1 MKTTFKI
8 PASIEKKIQ
17 SINAMI
23 EDINLSE
30 TVPYTYAGGTYPMI
44 VYIKPIVI
52 KNQFV
57 TIQTDEHGTY
67 IDNKERYNVNKS
79 STFGDEFCK
88 KHLEYTL
95 NIILKTFKKTLAN

>member
-1 MKTTFKI
+1 MKKLPI
-8 PASIEKKIQ
+8 SIERKIEA
-17 SINAMI
+17 INAMI
-23 EDINLSE
+23 EEINLSE

-57 TIQTDEHGTY
+57 TIETDEAGTF
-67 IDNKERYNVNKS
+67 IDNKERYNVNKD

-95 NIILKTFKKTLAN
+95 NVILKTFKKTLSN

>member
-1 MKTTFKI
+1 MKPFKLPI
-8 PASIEKKIQ
+8 SIERKIQ
-17 SINAMI
+17 AINSMI
-23 EDINLSE
+23 EEINLSE

-57 TIQTDEHGTY
+57 TIQTDDHGNY
-67 IDNKERYNVNKS
+67 IDGKERYNVNKS

-95 NIILKTFKKTLAN
+95 NVILKTFNKTLAK

>member
-1 MKTTFKI
+1 MQKFPTL
-8 PASIEKKIQ
+8 IEKKI
-17 SINAMI
+17 NT
-23 EDINLSE
+23 INLLIDSVNQSE
-30 TVPYTYAGGTYPMI
+30 NVPYTYAGGTYPMI

-67 IDNKERYNVNKS
+67 IDNKERYNINKS

-95 NIILKTFKKTLAN
+95 NVILKTFKKTLAN

>member
-1 MKTTFKI
+1 MKPFKF

-23 EDINLSE
+23 EEINQSE
-30 TVPYTYAGGTYPMI
+30 FIPYTYNGGTYPMI
-44 VYIKPIVI
+44 VYIKPIEV

-57 TIQTDEHGTY
+57 TIQSNSYGTY
-67 IDNKERYNVNKS
+67 IDGKERYNVNKT

-95 NIILKTFKKTLAN
+95 NVILKTFKKTLAK

>member
-1 MKTTFKI
+1 MKTTKLPI
-8 PASIEKKIQ
+8 SIERKIQ
-17 SINAMI
+17 AINSMI
-23 EDINLSE
+23 EEINLSE

-57 TIQTDEHGTY
+57 TIQTDDHGSY
-67 IDNKERYNVNKS
+67 IDGKERYNVNKS

-95 NIILKTFKKTLAN
+95 NVILKTFNKTLAK